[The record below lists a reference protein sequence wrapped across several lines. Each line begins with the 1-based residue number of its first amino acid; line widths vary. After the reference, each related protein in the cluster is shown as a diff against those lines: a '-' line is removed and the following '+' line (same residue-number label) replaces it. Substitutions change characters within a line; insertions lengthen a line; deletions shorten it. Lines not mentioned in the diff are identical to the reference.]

1 MSDFTQWKPN
11 DRLQMLA
18 EALRS
23 TTKFLNNVK
32 VPSTVPLIGGT
43 GLGDVTTG
51 TSGNL
56 FEHMAY
62 GDPILNHNANEGMFK
77 DPQAV
82 VDTAFLPGI
91 GSVVGA
97 LRKGSQASV
106 NMGLDMGRR
115 AAMGN
120 LGKAAALA
128 GTTTIAPTMALD
140 ALKGLEKVVGKEAVP
155 IVAKTITKFSPF
167 RLGLGHSLASVAND
181 FGGEIPVHFDEIIKQ
196 AKLQVPHLSDEQAAQ
211 AIERLAD
218 LHGASGIL
226 NVPDS
231 LAKQVFEGRLTRED
245 IHKLDFNTI
254 EKQGNFALGDY
265 NKLYQGMAGHAE
277 VEDLAKHY
285 NKPEP
290 ALKHIED
297 LREAAKLADYP
308 DIIPLDAEQRIVD
321 FFKNSPKVESKV
333 ESLGGAA
340 KSAALIALLRGK
352 SDLMLSRGAAGTH
365 LLNVAGEELNPSF
378 GIAKNKLMG
387 TFGDTVLVP
396 KHGKFDPST
405 GASKLYAED
414 AFTSEHGIP
423 SSTYATPPTFSSF
436 EEFTNNA
443 KGANRLTTRNITA
456 SDMPKELKPKFDQFS
471 KSVGLDPNDFESML
485 YVLRTMHPEDVTAA
499 PKYIKTLH
507 DYTMNLSPVS
517 YAELKVKGPVK
528 LSPENYAGV
537 IHSGTDQNVATA
549 LANLVRQRGVPFHQM
564 SEPDA
569 SIANMM
575 QIIAGE

>member
-1 MSDFTQWKPN
+1 MSDYSYLTGEGTPSLPELGTEVAASFVPGLNVAQ
-11 DRLQMLA
+11 
-18 EALRS
+18 ALRDYKKS
-23 TTKFLNNVK
+23 VAEKDYAGMGLSALGL
-32 VPSTVPLIGGT
+32 VPG
-43 GLGDVTTG
+43 
-51 TSGNL
+51 
-56 FEHMAY
+56 
-62 GDPILNHNANEGMFK
+62 
-77 DPQAV
+77 
-82 VDTAFLPGI
+82 
-91 GSVVGA
+91 VGA
-97 LRKGSQASV
+97 L
-106 NMGLDMGRR
+106 
-115 AAMGN
+115 
-120 LGKAAALA
+120 
-128 GTTTIAPTMALD
+128 
-140 ALKGLEKVVGKEAVP
+140 
-155 IVAKTITKFSPF
+155 AK
-167 RLGLGHSLASVAND
+167 
-181 FGGEIPVHFDEIIKQ
+181 
-196 AKLQVPHLSDEQAAQ
+196 
-211 AIERLAD
+211 
-218 LHGASGIL
+218 
-226 NVPDS
+226 
-231 LAKQVFEGRLTRED
+231 
-245 IHKLDFNTI
+245 
-254 EKQGNFALGDY
+254 
-265 NKLYQGMAGHAE
+265 
-277 VEDLAKHY
+277 
-285 NKPEP
+285 
-290 ALKHIED
+290 
-297 LREAAKLADYP
+297 
-308 DIIPLDAEQRIVD
+308 
-321 FFKNSPKVESKV
+321 
-333 ESLGGAA
+333 LGGAA

-564 SEPDA
+564 SESDA